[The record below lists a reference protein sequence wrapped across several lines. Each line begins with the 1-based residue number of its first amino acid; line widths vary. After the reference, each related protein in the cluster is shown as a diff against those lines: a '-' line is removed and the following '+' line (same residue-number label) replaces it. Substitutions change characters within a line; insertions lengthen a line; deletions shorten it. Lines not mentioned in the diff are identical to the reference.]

1 MPQPIQNQYVPQSS
15 TTPHSNPPQ
24 PNRQPDAFA
33 QLAEEVATAQAFLN
47 NPKSQKFSARHQP
60 VRLAPQPDEPP
71 RQASEKQ
78 IDASS
83 ASLLPQAAVDS
94 PARSAVRSARA
105 ASHRPRVSSVRQA
118 KNYLRVSRSPE
129 FLNPNRSLDRHRRK
143 CAICCHPEREMIEEL
158 FVRWHSPQ
166 AIANHLEDWD
176 NVNWVSIYRHAYAL
190 GLDQVRRRNL
200 RHFFEN
206 LLDDAINATP
216 TFAGVLG
223 AARALGCVTE
233 DGRWVEPEKRILMT
247 TVIRKEEPSS
257 TTSTE
262 PDVSS
267 ALPEQ
272 DVAPFASSMLEAAV
286 NPPARSAVRP
296 SRPASHRATRKA
308 APTDT
313 APPLQR
319 KGARGHAAPV
329 EADYDRPAFP
339 RRASAAASPQSGHKL
354 DEVSSASLLPQAAF
368 DSPARSAS
376 CGSGL
381 QPRQKARL
389 KDASI
394 RERLKGRGS
403 ASTPSLATCDSPVT
417 NCEPQVASSTL
428 LPQAAFDQ
436 PADASQTLP
445 SGQPS
450 AARRNES
457 VAASATSLP
466 EAAPHQPAAANR
478 TPSGVPD
485 PASLAPCVLASS
497 SSREIRLPLNSHKSK
512 EKTISNR

>member
-1 MPQPIQNQYVPQSS
+1 MPQPIQNQHVPQSS

-47 NPKSQKFSARHQP
+47 NPKSQKSSARHQP

-105 ASHRPRVSSVRQA
+105 ASHRPRVSSVRHA

-190 GLDQVRRRNL
+190 GFDQVRRRNL
-200 RHFFEN
+200 GFVFEN
-206 LLDDAINATP
+206 ILDNAAEATP
-216 TFAGVLG
+216 TAAGVVA

-267 ALPEQ
+267 ALPEK
-272 DVAPFASSMLEAAV
+272 DVAPFASSMPEAAV

-313 APPLQR
+313 APPLQTEGVR
-319 KGARGHAAPV
+319 AQAAPV

-368 DSPARSAS
+368 D
-376 CGSGL
+376 
-381 QPRQKARL
+381 
-389 KDASI
+389 
-394 RERLKGRGS
+394 
-403 ASTPSLATCDSPVT
+403 
-417 NCEPQVASSTL
+417 
-428 LPQAAFDQ
+428 Q
-436 PADASQTLP
+436 PADASQTPP
-445 SGQPS
+445 SGQPR

-457 VAASATSLP
+457 VAASATALP
-466 EAAPHQPAAANR
+466 EAAPHQPAAAKR
-478 TPSGVPD
+478 TPSDVPD
-485 PASLAPCVLASS
+485 LASLPPCFLASS
-497 SSREIRLPLNSHKSK
+497 ASREIRLPLNSHKSK

>member
-1 MPQPIQNQYVPQSS
+1 
-15 TTPHSNPPQ
+15 
-24 PNRQPDAFA
+24 
-33 QLAEEVATAQAFLN
+33 
-47 NPKSQKFSARHQP
+47 
-60 VRLAPQPDEPP
+60 
-71 RQASEKQ
+71 
-78 IDASS
+78 
-83 ASLLPQAAVDS
+83 
-94 PARSAVRSARA
+94 
-105 ASHRPRVSSVRQA
+105 
-118 KNYLRVSRSPE
+118 
-129 FLNPNRSLDRHRRK
+129 
-143 CAICCHPEREMIEEL
+143 MIEEL

-200 RHFFEN
+200 GFVFEN
-206 LLDDAINATP
+206 ILDNAAEATP
-216 TFAGVLG
+216 TAAGVVA

-267 ALPEQ
+267 AFPEQ
-272 DVAPFASSMLEAAV
+272 DVAPFASSMPEAAV

-368 DSPARSAS
+368 
-376 CGSGL
+376 
-381 QPRQKARL
+381 
-389 KDASI
+389 
-394 RERLKGRGS
+394 E
-403 ASTPSLATCDSPVT
+403 
-417 NCEPQVASSTL
+417 
-428 LPQAAFDQ
+428 Q
-436 PADASQTLP
+436 PADASQTPP

-457 VAASATSLP
+457 VAASATALP
-466 EAAPHQPAAANR
+466 EAAPHQPAAAKR
-478 TPSGVPD
+478 TPSDVPD
-485 PASLAPCVLASS
+485 LASLPPCFLASS